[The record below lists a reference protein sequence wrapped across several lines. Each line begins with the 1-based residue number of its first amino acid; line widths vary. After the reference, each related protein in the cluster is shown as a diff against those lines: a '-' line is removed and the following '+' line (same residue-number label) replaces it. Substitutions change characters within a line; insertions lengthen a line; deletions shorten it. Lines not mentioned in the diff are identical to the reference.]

1 VAAMKIQ
8 EPEPFRANR
17 FGDRYLPGVNGECF
31 EQLGAETVF
40 AQQFGADLFCLG
52 TFYLVIGTDSGL
64 LPRYLLRKGIPK
76 GSCYLFVELPEIL
89 SRIDRLDSAGILYA
103 TPEDCRK
110 MLGRL
115 GINEYV
121 FADKVRVISSCAAED
136 CVWEGYRETGRRLR
150 QEVFR
155 FIWDTKGSL
164 DLEVF
169 IRRQLENLAENRVS
183 ANLLRGMF
191 RGKTAVLLAGG
202 PSLDD
207 VIPWL
212 LEHRPQVAVIA
223 ASRVSRRLLEVGITP
238 DILVSV
244 DPKPVN
250 FDVSSDM
257 FQFEEDA
264 LLVANYHLSP
274 CILGQW
280 GGRASVWGS
289 LFSWDSPLNRPAPIS
304 LGPTVTNVAF
314 DTAVELGFSQIVL
327 AGADFCHSREG
338 FTHAAA
344 SRERAIGARFS
355 ERDVTMETYGG
366 WEAYTHPNY
375 ALAAR
380 ELDAQAERARKRGCR
395 AVNPAP
401 GAARLEHVRHLP
413 LAELPIE
420 PLNVPAA
427 TTLAGVLPEDS
438 AATRSRHCR
447 AMLTELD
454 RVSAV
459 VERIGKLAEQATA
472 LHEQFASASDSADYR
487 KGLKAIGQALGRED
501 QGLVRLIKF
510 FSVQKFFR
518 LSHAGLAKGG
528 ASETS
533 FDDNRGYYLA
543 YRENCEQFL
552 NLLRQSRKRVET
564 RLLEDSPAPE
574 LPRLLAQWR
583 ADRQPGR
590 SRIWR
595 RRHPADFAA
604 LSPEQQAELQVLE
617 EDFAQLRAKG
627 YAGWTATTAITP
639 GAYNWALSGA
649 FGRIRDAY
657 RKNDRETLARLAGVL
672 ENHPLPKAKPLL
684 ALAQGYAAELAGDN
698 DAALDDYQ
706 RVLDTEDEAL
716 LEEALRAIAFLC
728 LQIGALDDAL
738 LALEHLAGRFP
749 AYLLLYADGLK
760 VSGRAEE
767 ALEAYASYLEQVPQ
781 DLGTMLNLGGYYR
794 KLGIDEGA
802 RLMFTHV
809 LEVEPTHPVAR
820 KLLKELG

>member
-1 VAAMKIQ
+1 MATVKMQ
-8 EPEPFRANR
+8 DSEPFRANR
-17 FGDRYLPGVNGECF
+17 FGDRYLPGVNGERF
-31 EQLGAETVF
+31 KQLGAETVF
-40 AQQFGADLFCLG
+40 AQQFGADFFCPG

-64 LPRYLLRKGIPK
+64 LPRYVLRRGLPE
-76 GSCYLFVELPEIL
+76 GSRYLFVELPEIL
-89 SRIDRLDSAGILYA
+89 PRIDRSDSSGILYA
-103 TPEDCRK
+103 TPQDCRK
-110 MLGRL
+110 TLEKL

-136 CVWEGYRETGRRLR
+136 CVWEDYRETGRRLR

-183 ANLLRGMF
+183 ANLLRGLF

-207 VIPWL
+207 AIPWL

-223 ASRVSRRLLEVGITP
+223 VSRVSRRLLEVGITP

-257 FQFEEDA
+257 FRFEEDA

-280 GGRASVWGS
+280 GGRSAVWGS

-355 ERDVTMETYGG
+355 ERDVTLETYGG

-380 ELDAQAERARKRGCR
+380 ELDAQAERARKRGCCT
-395 AVNPAP
+395 VNPSP
-401 GAARLEHVRHLP
+401 GAARLEHVRHLSLVDLTIAP
-413 LAELPIE
+413 LEAP
-420 PLNVPAA
+420 VA

-472 LHEQFASASDSADYR
+472 LHEQFASASADYR
-487 KGLKAIGQALGRED
+487 TGLKAIEQGLRRED
-501 QGLVRLIKF
+501 QGVVRLIKF

-528 ASETS
+528 GKETT
-533 FDDNRGYYLA
+533 FADNRSYSLA

-552 NLLRQSRKRVET
+552 KLLHQSRKRVET
-564 RLLEDSPAPE
+564 RLLEDSPAPD

-590 SRIWR
+590 ARLWH
-595 RRHPADFAA
+595 RRHPAAFAA
-604 LSPEQQAELQVLE
+604 LSPEQQAELHVLE

-639 GAYNWALSGA
+639 GVYDWALSGA

-657 RKNDRETLARLAGVL
+657 RKNDRETLERLTGVL
-672 ENHPLPKAKPLL
+672 KTHPLPKAKPLL
-684 ALAQGYAAELAGDN
+684 ALARGYVAELAGDN
-698 DAALDDYQ
+698 DAALDGYQ

-716 LEEALRAIAFLC
+716 LEEALRSIAFLC
-728 LQIGALDDAL
+728 LHIGALDDAL
-738 LALEHLAGRFP
+738 LALEHLAGRSP
-749 AYLLLYADGLK
+749 AYRLLYADGLK
-760 VSGRAEE
+760 ASGRAEE
-767 ALEAYASYLEQVPQ
+767 ALEAYASYLEQVPD
-781 DLGTMLNLGGYYR
+781 DLGTMLSLGVYYR
-794 KLGIDEGA
+794 ELGIDEGA

-809 LEVEPTHPVAR
+809 LEMEPTHPVAR

>member
-1 VAAMKIQ
+1 MATVKMQ
-8 EPEPFRANR
+8 DSEPFRTNR
-17 FGDRYLPGVNGECF
+17 FGDRYLPGVNGERF

-40 AQQFGADLFCLG
+40 AQQFGADFFQPG

-64 LPRYLLRKGIPK
+64 LPHYVLRRGLPE
-76 GSCYLFVELPEIL
+76 GSRYLFVELPEIL
-89 SRIDRLDSAGILYA
+89 PRIDRSDSPDILYV

-110 MLGRL
+110 RLERL

-136 CVWEGYRETGRRLR
+136 GIWEGYRETGRRLR

-223 ASRVSRRLLEVGITP
+223 VSRVSRRLLEVGITP

-280 GGRASVWGS
+280 GGRTAVWGS

-314 DTAVELGFSQIVL
+314 DTAVELGFSQIIL

-380 ELDAQAERARKRGCR
+380 ELDAQAKRARKRGCR
-395 AVNPAP
+395 VVNPAP
-401 GAARLEHVRHLP
+401 GAARLEHVCHLP
-413 LAELPIE
+413 LAELSLA
-420 PLNVPAA
+420 PLEVPVAA
-427 TTLAGVLPEDS
+427 TLGEVLPEDS
-438 AATRSRHCR
+438 VTARSRHCR

-454 RVSAV
+454 RVSTV

-472 LHEQFASASDSADYR
+472 LHEQFASASADYR
-487 KGLKAIGQALGRED
+487 KGLKAIAHALGQED

-528 ASETS
+528 DQETS
-533 FDDNRGYYLA
+533 FDDNRRYYLA

-552 NLLRQSRKRVET
+552 KLLRQSRARVET

-590 SRIWR
+590 ARIWC
-595 RRHPADFAA
+595 RRHPAAFAA

-627 YAGWTATTAITP
+627 YAGWTAPTAITP
-639 GAYNWALSGA
+639 GVYTWALSGA

-657 RKNDRETLARLAGVL
+657 RKNDRETLARLAGAL

-698 DAALDDYQ
+698 DGALDGYQ

-728 LQIGALDDAL
+728 LHIGALDDAL
-738 LALEHLAGRFP
+738 LALEHLAGRAP

-760 VSGRAEE
+760 ASGRAEE
-767 ALEAYASYLEQVPQ
+767 ALEAYASYLELVPD
-781 DLGTMLNLGGYYR
+781 DLGAMLNLGGYYR
-794 KLGIDEGA
+794 DLGIDEGA
-802 RLMFTHV
+802 RLMFSHV

>member
-1 VAAMKIQ
+1 MKMQ
-8 EPEPFRANR
+8 DPEPFRTNR
-17 FGDRYLPGVNGECF
+17 FGDRYLSDVNGERF

-40 AQQFGADLFCLG
+40 AQQFGADFFAPG

-64 LPRYLLRKGIPK
+64 LPRYLLRRGLPE
-76 GSCYLFVELPEIL
+76 GSRYLFVELPEIL
-89 SRIDRLDSAGILYA
+89 PRIDRADSPGILYA
-103 TPEDCRK
+103 NPQDCLK
-110 MLGRL
+110 TLEKLGL
-115 GINEYV
+115 NEYV

-136 CVWEGYRETGRRLR
+136 GIWEDYRETGRSLR

-169 IRRQLENLAENRVS
+169 IRRQLENLAENRLS
-183 ANLLRGMF
+183 ANLLRGLF

-212 LEHRPQVAVIA
+212 LEHRPRVAVIA
-223 ASRVSRRLLEVGITP
+223 VSRVSRRLLEVGITP

-280 GGRASVWGS
+280 GGRTAVWGS

-355 ERDVTMETYGG
+355 ERDVTMATYGG
-366 WEAYTHPNY
+366 WDAYTHPNY

-395 AVNPAP
+395 VVNPAP

-413 LAELPIE
+413 LAELTIA
-420 PLNVPAA
+420 PLDVPVAA
-427 TTLAGVLPEDS
+427 TLAGVLPEDS
-438 AATRSRHCR
+438 AAPRSRHCR
-447 AMLTELD
+447 AVLAELD
-454 RVSAV
+454 RVSAL
-459 VERIGKLAEQATA
+459 VERIDRLAVEATE
-472 LHEQFASASDSADYR
+472 LHGRFASASVDYR
-487 KGLKAIGQALGRED
+487 TGLKAIEQGLRRED

-528 ASETS
+528 DQEPS
-533 FDDNRGYYLA
+533 FDDNRRYYQA

-552 NLLRQSRKRVET
+552 KLLRQSRARVEA

-590 SRIWR
+590 ARIWR
-595 RRHPADFAA
+595 RRHPAAFAA
-604 LSPEQQAELQVLE
+604 LSPEQQAELQALE

-639 GAYNWALSGA
+639 GVYNWALSGA

-657 RKNDRETLARLAGVL
+657 RKNDRETLARLAGAL
-672 ENHPLPKAKPLL
+672 ENHPLAKAKPLL

-698 DAALDDYQ
+698 DTALDGYQ

-728 LQIGALDDAL
+728 LHIGALDDAL
-738 LALEHLAGRFP
+738 LALEHLAGRSS

-760 VSGRAEE
+760 ASGRAEE
-767 ALEAYASYLEQVPQ
+767 ALEAYASYLEQVPE
-781 DLGTMLNLGGYYR
+781 DLGAMLNLGGYYR
-794 KLGIDEGA
+794 ELGIDEGA
-802 RLMFTHV
+802 RLMFSHV